1 MAKAK
6 TKKNTW
12 TSWSEDEVKLLKKL
26 FPCEQ
31 AREITACSSNI
42 KTKR

>member
-12 TSWSEDEVKLLKKL
+12 VAWSEDEVKLLKKL
-26 FPCEQ
+26 FPCG
-31 AREITACSSNI
+31 AGKGR
-42 KTKR
+42 